1 MAYPFGEHRETTAR
15 GLTPVKTPTKRQ
27 RDDAT
32 RAAKITKGY
41 ELPDDIDYTNFEV

>member
-1 MAYPFGEHRETTAR
+1 MAHPFGEDRKPTAR

-32 RAAKITKGY
+32 RTTKITKAY
-41 ELPDDIDYTNFEV
+41 ELPDHIDYLNLPV